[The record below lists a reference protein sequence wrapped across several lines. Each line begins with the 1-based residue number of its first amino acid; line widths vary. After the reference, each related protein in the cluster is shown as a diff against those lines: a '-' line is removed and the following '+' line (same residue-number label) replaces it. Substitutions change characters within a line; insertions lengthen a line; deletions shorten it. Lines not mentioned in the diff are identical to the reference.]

1 MSRYAAYD
9 DPSAEP
15 LNHPGASS
23 SPPNPMNPPHGSFT
37 RQQRRPVAGA
47 NTQPSQAYPQQR
59 APGFPAGPPA
69 VPLHAGQQQQQQYF
83 NREPYNTTSMA
94 SSTTPGADNFG
105 QQAGGG
111 IAGIA
116 MGVADN
122 RPRESGMEAMR
133 SIPEYGVDG
142 RPLNYNQS
150 PRQGQGYRQPTLP
163 PVAGQQRYRDADPVV
178 NPAANPAHMGYY
190 GGDNYSDEGYNNRR
204 YDSRERSPYEG
215 EMYGR
220 QGQGQGNSRQDYPAA
235 AGVPLMSVSRP
246 GDSAPR
252 AGDFAGH
259 DPQQDAALHRYSQRI
274 DPSWQLQDP
283 NAIVD
288 DGDDGLDYV
297 QPSHHRN
304 SLLSLGRSSDRLSTS
319 TGGALA
325 AGGALG
331 AGALGGMAAR
341 NGSGSAAEGASLF
354 SGPGNPSTG
363 TGAHA
368 AFLANEREKDNW
380 MAKENKKHKK
390 SMWIAIAVIAFL
402 VIGGTVGGVLGAML
416 AKKGGGSDS
425 SDASKAG
432 GSGGSASDDTKAN
445 GDLSKDSA
453 EIKALLNNDKLH
465 KVFPGVDYTPM
476 YTQYPDCLHYPA
488 SQNNVTRDLAV
499 ISQLTNVVRLYG
511 TDCNQTQLVI
521 HSIKQLGLE
530 DKMKI
535 WLGVWQDKNTT
546 TNARQLDQMYD
557 ILKNYGTKPFLG
569 AIIGNEM
576 LFRNDITSWAL
587 GELLD
592 TVRAK
597 FKTLKY
603 DLSVSTSDLGN
614 SWDSALAAKS
624 DYILSNVH
632 PFFTGKPIAEA
643 AEFTWQFWQNQDW
656 PLKPDLKKNIIAET
670 GWPTKGG
677 IDCGNDNIHTCA
689 SGSVAGVKELNR
701 FMDEWVC
708 QALTNGTQYFWFE
721 AFDEPWKISFNTPA
735 DPAKGWPAREWEDQ
749 WGIMD
754 VNRVLKD
761 GVVIPDCGGKTVD

>member
-1 MSRYAAYD
+1 MSRYAASYD

-15 LNHPGASS
+15 LNHRAASS
-23 SPPNPMNPPHGSFT
+23 SPPNTINPRPGSFT
-37 RQQRRPVAGA
+37 RQQRRPVQGA
-47 NTQPSQAYPQQR
+47 NTQPSQPYPQQR
-59 APGFPAGPPA
+59 GPPS
-69 VPLHAGQQQQQQYF
+69 VPPHAGQQQQQYF
-83 NREPYNTTSMA
+83 GREPYNTTSMA

-150 PRQGQGYRQPTLP
+150 QRQGQGYRQPTLP

-215 EMYGR
+215 EMYER
-220 QGQGQGNSRQDYPAA
+220 QGQGQGSSRQDYPVA
-235 AGVPLMSVSRP
+235 AGVPLMSVSRA
-246 GDSAPR
+246 GDSGTR
-252 AGDFAGH
+252 AGDYAGP
-259 DPQQDAALHRYSQRI
+259 DAQQDAALHRYSQRI

-297 QPSHHRN
+297 QPPHHRN
-304 SLLSLGRSSDRLSTS
+304 SLLSLGKSSDRLSTS

-354 SGPGNPSTG
+354 SGPGNPSAG
-363 TGAHA
+363 GGAHA
-368 AFLANEREKDNW
+368 AFLANEREKDSW

-416 AKKGGGSDS
+416 AKKGGGSDT
-425 SDASKAG
+425 SDPVKAAG
-432 GSGGSASDDTKAN
+432 AGGSASDDIAAN
-445 GDLSKDSA
+445 GDLTKDSA
-453 EIKALLNNDKLH
+453 EIKALLNNAKLH
-465 KVFPGVDYTPM
+465 KVFPGMDYTPM

-488 SQNNVTRDLAV
+488 SQNNVTRDMAV

-511 TDCNQTQLVI
+511 TDCNQTQLVL
-521 HSIKQLGLE
+521 HSLKQLGLQ
-530 DKMKI
+530 DKVKL
-535 WLGVWQDKNTT
+535 WLGVWQDKNET

-576 LFRNDITSWAL
+576 LFRKDIDSWAL
-587 GELLD
+587 GALLD
-592 TVRAK
+592 KVRAK

-603 DLSVSTSDLGN
+603 DLSVSTSDLGD
-614 SWDSALAAKS
+614 SWDAALAAKS
-624 DYILSNVH
+624 DYIMSNVH
-632 PFFTGKPIAEA
+632 PFFTGKPIADA
-643 AEFTWQFWQNQDW
+643 AEFTWQFWQNQNF
-656 PLKPDLKKNIIAET
+656 PLRPDLKKNIIAET

-677 IDCGNDNIHTCA
+677 TDCGYGVDTCTV
-689 SGSVAGVKELNR
+689 GSVAGVKELNQ
-701 FMDEWVC
+701 FMSDWVC
-708 QALTNGTQYFWFE
+708 QAMTNGTQYFWFE
-721 AFDEPWKISFNTPA
+721 AFDEPWKILFNTPA
-735 DPAKGWPAREWEDQ
+735 KDGKPAKEWEDQ

-754 VNRVLKD
+754 VNRKLKD
-761 GVVIPDCGGKTVD
+761 GVIIPDCEGKTVD

>member
-1 MSRYAAYD
+1 MSRYAYD

-23 SPPNPMNPPHGSFT
+23 SPPPNPISPPHGSFT
-37 RQQRRPVAGA
+37 RQQRRPVLGA
-47 NTQPSQAYPQQR
+47 NTPSQPYPQQR
-59 APGFPAGPPA
+59 APPSVPPHAGPQ
-69 VPLHAGQQQQQQYF
+69 QQQQQQYF
-83 NREPYNTTSMA
+83 NGEPYNTTSMA

-150 PRQGQGYRQPTLP
+150 QRPGQGYRQPPLP
-163 PVAGQQRYRDADPVV
+163 PVAGPQRYRDAEPVV

-190 GGDNYSDEGYNNRR
+190 GGNNYSDDGYSQR
-204 YDSRERSPYEG
+204 YDARERSPYDG
-215 EMYGR
+215 EMYTR
-220 QGQGQGNSRQDYPAA
+220 QGQGQEPSRQDYPVA
-235 AGVPLMSVSRP
+235 AGVPLVPVSRG
-246 GDSAPR
+246 GDSTAR
-252 AGDFAGH
+252 AGDYAGY
-259 DPQQDAALHRYSQRI
+259 DAQQDAALHRYSQRI
-274 DPSWQLQDP
+274 DPSWQLEDP

-288 DGDDGLDYV
+288 DGDDGLNYV
-297 QPSHHRN
+297 QPPHHRN
-304 SLLSLGRSSDRLSTS
+304 SLLSLGKSSDRLSTS

-325 AGGALG
+325 AGGAMG
-331 AGALGGMAAR
+331 AGALGGIAAR

-354 SGPGNPSTG
+354 SGPGNQSTG
-363 TGAHA
+363 GGAHA
-368 AFLANEREKDNW
+368 AFLANEREKDGW

-416 AKKGGGSDS
+416 AKKGGKSDS
-425 SDASKAG
+425 SDASTAS
-432 GSGGSASDDTKAN
+432 GSGGSASEDTAAN
-445 GDLSKDSA
+445 GDLGKDSA
-453 EIKALLNNDKLH
+453 EIKALMNNAKLH
-465 KVFPGVDYTPM
+465 KVFPGMDYTPM
-476 YTQYPDCLHYPA
+476 YTQYPECLHYPA
-488 SQNNVTRDLAV
+488 SQNNITRDMAV

-511 TDCNQTQLVI
+511 TDCNQTQMVL
-521 HSIKQLGLE
+521 HSLKQLGLE
-530 DKMKI
+530 DKMKL

-576 LFRNDITSWAL
+576 LFREDIDSWAL
-587 GELLD
+587 GALLD
-592 TVRAK
+592 KVRAK
-597 FKTLKY
+597 FKELKY

-614 SWDSALAAKS
+614 SWDAALAAKS
-624 DYILSNVH
+624 DYIMSNVH
-632 PFFTGKPIAEA
+632 PFFTGKPIADA
-643 AEFTWQFWQNQDW
+643 VEFTWQFWQNHDF

-670 GWPTKGG
+670 GWPSQGG
-677 IDCGNDNIHTCA
+677 IDCGYGVNKCDV
-689 SGSVAGVKELNR
+689 GSVAGVKELNQ

-708 QALTNGTQYFWFE
+708 QAMTNGTQYFWFE
-721 AFDEPWKISFNTPA
+721 AFDEPWKIKYNTPA
-735 DPAKGWPAREWEDQ
+735 EKGIPAKEWEDH

-761 GVVIPDCGGKTVD
+761 GVIIPDCGGKTVD

>member
-1 MSRYAAYD
+1 MSRYANAYD
-9 DPSAEP
+9 DPSAAP
-15 LNHPGASS
+15 LNHPEASS
-23 SPPNPMNPPHGSFT
+23 SPPNPNYPQHGSFT
-37 RQQRRPVAGA
+37 RQQRRPVPGE
-47 NTQPSQAYPQQR
+47 NTQPSQQR
-59 APGFPAGPPA
+59 GPPS
-69 VPLHAGQQQQQQYF
+69 VPLHAGQQQQQQQQYYS
-83 NREPYNTTSMA
+83 REPYNTTSMA

-150 PRQGQGYRQPTLP
+150 QRQGPGYRQPTLP

-190 GGDNYSDEGYNNRR
+190 GGDNYSDEGYDNRR
-204 YDSRERSPYEG
+204 YDSRERSPYDG

-220 QGQGQGNSRQDYPAA
+220 QGQGQGNSRQAYPAA
-235 AGVPLMSVSRP
+235 AGVPLMAVSRP
-246 GDSAPR
+246 GESGTR
-252 AGDFAGH
+252 AGDYAGY

-283 NAIVD
+283 NAIID

-331 AGALGGMAAR
+331 AGALGGIAAR

-354 SGPGNPSTG
+354 SGPGNASTG

-368 AFLANEREKDNW
+368 AFIANEREKDGW

-390 SMWIAIAVIAFL
+390 SMWIAIAIIAFL
-402 VIGGTVGGVLGAML
+402 VIGGTVGGVLGVML
-416 AKKGGGSDS
+416 TKKKGGSSSSDS
-425 SDASKAG
+425 TTAA
-432 GSGGSASDDTKAN
+432 GSGGSATDDTTAN
-445 GDLSKDSA
+445 GDLTKDSA
-453 EIKALLNNDKLH
+453 EIKALLNNAKLH
-465 KVFPGVDYTPM
+465 KVFPGMDYTPM

-488 SQNNVTRDLAV
+488 SQNNVTRDMAV

-511 TDCNQTQLVI
+511 TDCNQTELVI
-521 HSIKQLGLE
+521 HSLKQLGLQ
-530 DKMKI
+530 DKVKI
-535 WLGVWQDKNTT
+535 WLGVWQDKNET

-557 ILKNYGTKPFLG
+557 ILKNYGTTPFLG
-569 AIIGNEM
+569 TIIGNEM
-576 LFRNDITSWAL
+576 LFRQDIDSSAL
-587 GELLD
+587 GALLD
-592 TVRAK
+592 KVRAK

-614 SWDSALAAKS
+614 SWDAALAAKS

-643 AEFTWQFWQNQDW
+643 AEFTWQFWQNQDF

-677 IDCGNDNIHTCA
+677 TDCGYGVYTCDK
-689 SGSVAGVKELNR
+689 GSVAGVAELNQ
-701 FMDEWVC
+701 FMEQWVC
-708 QALTNGTQYFWFE
+708 QAMTNGTQYFWFE
-721 AFDEPWKISFNTPA
+721 AFDEPWKIKFNTKAETGKPA
-735 DPAKGWPAREWEDQ
+735 QEWEDQ

-754 VNRVLKD
+754 VNRVLKP
-761 GVVIPDCGGKTVD
+761 GVVIPDCGGKTVDVV

>member
-1 MSRYAAYD
+1 MSRYAAEYD

-23 SPPNPMNPPHGSFT
+23 SPPRPYYPPQGSFT
-37 RQQRRPVAGA
+37 RKQRRPLPGP
-47 NTQPSQAYPQQR
+47 NTQPSQAYSQQQ
-59 APGFPAGPPA
+59 GPPS
-69 VPLHAGQQQQQQYF
+69 VPPHASHQQQQYF
-83 NREPYNTTSMA
+83 NREPYNTTSMV

-122 RPRESGMEAMR
+122 RPRESGMDAMR

-142 RPLNYNQS
+142 RPLNYSQS
-150 PRQGQGYRQPTLP
+150 PRQGQGYRQAPPP
-163 PVAGQQRYRDADPVV
+163 PVGGQQQYRDADPVV

-190 GGDNYSDEGYNNRR
+190 GGDNYSDDGYNQR
-204 YDSRERSPYEG
+204 YDARERSPYDG

-220 QGQGQGNSRQDYPAA
+220 RGQGQGQGNSRHDYPVAA
-235 AGVPLMSVSRP
+235 AVPLMAGSRAADP
-246 GDSAPR
+246 GTR
-252 AGDFAGH
+252 AGDYAGY

-288 DGDDGLDYV
+288 DGDDGLNYV
-297 QPSHHRN
+297 QPPHHRN
-304 SLLSLGRSSDRLSTS
+304 SLLSLGRSSDRLSVS

-325 AGGALG
+325 AGGAMG

-341 NGSGSAAEGASLF
+341 NGSGSGSGAEGASVF
-354 SGPGNPSTG
+354 SGPGNASTG
-363 TGAHA
+363 PGAHS
-368 AFLANEREKDNW
+368 AFIANEREKDSW

-390 SMWIAIAVIAFL
+390 SMWIAIAIIAFL

-416 AKKGGGSDS
+416 TKKKGGGDSKS
-425 SDASKAG
+425 SDASGASGAG
-432 GSGGSASDDTKAN
+432 GSAADDTAAN
-445 GDLSKDSA
+445 GDLTKDSA
-453 EIKALLNNDKLH
+453 EIKALLNNAKLH
-465 KVFPGVDYTPM
+465 KVFPGMDYTPM

-511 TDCNQTQLVI
+511 TDCNQTELVL
-521 HSIKQLGLE
+521 HSLKQLGLQ
-530 DKMKI
+530 DKIKI
-535 WLGVWQDKNTT
+535 WLGVWQDKNAT

-557 ILKNYGTKPFLG
+557 ILKNYGTTPFLG
-569 AIIGNEM
+569 TIIGNEM
-576 LFRNDITSWAL
+576 LFREDIDSWAL
-587 GELLD
+587 GALLD
-592 TVRAK
+592 KVRAK

-614 SWDSALAAKS
+614 SWDAALAAKS
-624 DYILSNVH
+624 DYIMSNVH
-632 PFFTGKPIAEA
+632 PFFTGKPIADA
-643 AEFTWQFWQNQDW
+643 AAFTWEFWHNSDF

-677 IDCGNDNIHTCA
+677 IDCGYGVDTCDN
-689 SGSVAGVKELNR
+689 GSVAGVKELNK
-701 FMDEWVC
+701 FMDDWVC
-708 QALTNGTQYFWFE
+708 QAMTNGTQYFWFE
-721 AFDEPWKISFNTPA
+721 AFDEPWKIKFNTKAKDGKPA
-735 DPAKGWPAREWEDQ
+735 QEWEDQ
-749 WGIMD
+749 WGLLD